1 MKKVSKKSP
10 LITVIVPIYKVEEYL
25 DRCIESIINQTY
37 ENLEVILVD
46 DGSPDNCPKMCD
58 EWAKKDKRIKVIH
71 KENGGL
77 SDARNRG
84 IENANGKYIS
94 FIDSDDWIENN
105 MISTLYKFL
114 VETSSDIST
123 CKLISRKEF
132 IKSENKVEEKSNYK
146 EFSRNEYLLKYF
158 KIGSQET
165 VYYACNKLFKSKLLS
180 NNQFPVG
187 LTSEDVLGT
196 YKAILKADKIVE
208 VDANL
213 YNYFVNSN
221 GITNSKFSIKDF
233 DLIKI
238 WDEVINIATKEDPDN
253 LKYAILNRQ
262 RIDYTLLMRMAIKVK
277 HTTIEEKYS
286 KQYKK
291 CLNDLKIN
299 KSNLLKSKIPFSRKL
314 TIIMICKNYKI
325 FCMYVNKIYSIL
337 RRP

>member
-1 MKKVSKKSP
+1 M
-10 LITVIVPIYKVEEYL
+10 

-277 HTTIEEKYS
+277 HNTIEKKYS

-291 CLNDLKIN
+291 CLNDLKKN

-314 TIIMICKNYKI
+314 TIIMICKNYKL
-325 FCMYVNKIYSIL
+325 FCMSVNKIYSIL

>member
-10 LITVIVPIYKVEEYL
+10 LITIIVPIYKVEEYL

-58 EWAKKDKRIKVIH
+58 KWAKKDKRIKVIH

-277 HTTIEEKYS
+277 HNTIEEKYS

-291 CLNDLKIN
+291 CLNDLKKN

-314 TIIMICKNYKI
+314 TIIMICKNYKL
-325 FCMYVNKIYSIL
+325 FCMSVNKIYSIL